1 MLDAFWRNRLAQA
14 DATNGDT
21 DLEVRRLSHAD
32 DQATAELIVQGL
44 VEYDSFQDTCRWIGP
59 EHGSA
64 EYIAWMKKRLG
75 KSPA

>member
-1 MLDAFWRNRLAQA
+1 MLDTFWRNRLAQD

-21 DLEVRRLSHAD
+21 GPRVRRLSRAD

-44 VEYDSFQDTCRWIGP
+44 VEYDPLQDTCRWIGP

-75 KSPA
+75 K

>member
-14 DATNGDT
+14 DATNDDT
-21 DLEVRRLSHAD
+21 DTEIRRLSRVD

-44 VEYDSFQDTCRWIGP
+44 GEYDPLQDTCRWIGP

-64 EYIAWMKKRLG
+64 E
-75 KSPA
+75 

>member
-1 MLDAFWRNRLAQA
+1 MLDAFWRNRLAQD

-21 DLEVRRLSHAD
+21 DPEVRRLSRAD

-44 VEYDSFQDTCRWIGP
+44 VEYDRLQDTCRWIGP

-64 EYIAWMKKRLG
+64 EYIAWMKKTLG
-75 KSPA
+75 K